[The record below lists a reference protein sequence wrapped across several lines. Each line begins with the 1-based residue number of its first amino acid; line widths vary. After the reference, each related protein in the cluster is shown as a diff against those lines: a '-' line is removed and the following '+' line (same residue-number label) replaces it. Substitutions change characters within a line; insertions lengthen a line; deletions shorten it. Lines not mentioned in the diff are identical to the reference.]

1 MNPAASAS
9 AHQNVNRSHTLTQF
23 QSNDLQAMKERMA
36 DLAQSIG
43 MPAGLGDGL
52 K

>member
-1 MNPAASAS
+1 VNPAADACR
-9 AHQNVNRSHTLTQF
+9 NVQCYLKLTC
-23 QSNDLQAMKERMA
+23 SCANDLQAMKERMA